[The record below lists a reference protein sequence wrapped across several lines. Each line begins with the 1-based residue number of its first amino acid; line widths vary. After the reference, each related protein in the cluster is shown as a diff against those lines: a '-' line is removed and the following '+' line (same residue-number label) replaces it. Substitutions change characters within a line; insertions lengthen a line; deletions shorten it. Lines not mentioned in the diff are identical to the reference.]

1 MKTSS
6 TLLRTITLGTFL
18 ILTSVAAQAM
28 DCATATRLG
37 MAQGCSTSGG
47 TGHEASKEVPVLTEC
62 ERSRQTGMTQGCSTT
77 GGTGTSITHT
87 AEDGNLG
94 TCRQSYRAGQP
105 ALEGC
110 GSQTPV
116 EGQVLPK

>member
-6 TLLRTITLGTFL
+6 TLLRTITLGMFL
-18 ILTSVAAQAM
+18 TLTSFTSQAM

-47 TGHEASKEVPVLTEC
+47 TGHVASKEVPTLTEC
-62 ERSRQTGMTQGCSTT
+62 ESLRQKGMTEGCSTT

-94 TCRQSYRAGQP
+94 SCRQSYRAGQP

-116 EGQVLPK
+116 GDQVLPK